1 MGTYSL
7 LIGPSQPHLEQEG
20 EKKLEKEVEKNKLED
35 EEEGEK
41 EERSPKNMPMLTDE
55 KTTGTVTIKIGDRDI
70 KKEEEKS
77 KKEKDMETK
86 LLCAEP
92 EAWCGGTRRNESA
105 GESEPE
111 VEEVEGG
118 RSEVRPT
125 CQQQAGILPDGGGV
139 QSAAAVEILPPEHA
153 TPAGLLPSAAVELG
167 KSATT
172 ELAAGSLSVV
182 DIRQAVPTL
191 RQALE

>member
-20 EKKLEKEVEKNKLED
+20 EKKLEKEEEKNILEND
-35 EEEGEK
+35 EEEGEREK
-41 EERSPKNMPMLTDE
+41 QSPENMLVQRDE

-70 KKEEEKS
+70 KKEEEKN
-77 KKEKDMETK
+77 KEKDMETK

-92 EAWCGGTRRNESA
+92 EAWCGRNESA

-125 CQQQAGILPDGGGV
+125 CQQQGDIPPEGGGV
-139 QSAAAVEILPPEHA
+139 QSAAAAILPPES
-153 TPAGLLPSAAVELG
+153 AGLSLAAVELG

-172 ELAAGSLSVV
+172 ETTAAGTLSVV
-182 DIRQAVPTL
+182 EIRPAATTL
-191 RQALE
+191 RQASE

>member
-1 MGTYSL
+1 MYGTIGTYSL
-7 LIGPSQPHLEQEG
+7 LIGPSQPLLEQEG
-20 EKKLEKEVEKNKLED
+20 EKKLEKEEEKKLED

-41 EERSPKNMPMLTDE
+41 EEQSPKNMLVQTDE

-77 KKEKDMETK
+77 KEKDMETK

-92 EAWCGGTRRNESA
+92 EAGCGGTRRNESA

-111 VEEVEGG
+111 VEEAEGG
-118 RSEVRPT
+118 RRSEVRPT
-125 CQQQAGILPDGGGV
+125 CQQQGGIPAAGEGGV

-153 TPAGLLPSAAVELG
+153 TPAAVELG
-167 KSATT
+167 KLAITETT
-172 ELAAGSLSVV
+172 AAGPLSVAEIRLEAPTV
-182 DIRQAVPTL
+182 RQAS
-191 RQALE
+191 E

>member
-20 EKKLEKEVEKNKLED
+20 EKKLEKEEEKNNLEND

-41 EERSPKNMPMLTDE
+41 EEQSPKNKQVLTDE
-55 KTTGTVTIKIGDRDI
+55 KTTGTVTIKIGDRET

-77 KKEKDMETK
+77 KEKEDMDTK
-86 LLCAEP
+86 LLCAEEP

-111 VEEVEGG
+111 VEEAEGG

-125 CQQQAGILPDGGGV
+125 CQQQDDIPAAGADVP
-139 QSAAAVEILPPEHA
+139 AVEILPPEHA
-153 TPAGLLPSAAVELG
+153 TPAAVELG
-167 KSATT
+167 KSATA
-172 ELAAGSLSVV
+172 ELAAAGPLTVAE
-182 DIRQAVPTL
+182 IRLAAPTL
-191 RQALE
+191 RQASE

>member
-7 LIGPSQPHLEQEG
+7 LIGPSQTHLEQEG
-20 EKKLEKEVEKNKLED
+20 EKKLEKEEEKNLEN
-35 EEEGEK
+35 EEEE
-41 EERSPKNMPMLTDE
+41 EEREEQSPKNMSVLTDE

-70 KKEEEKS
+70 KKEEEKA
-77 KKEKDMETK
+77 KDTDTK

-125 CQQQAGILPDGGGV
+125 CQQQGNIPAAGGGV
-139 QSAAAVEILPPEHA
+139 QATAAEILPPEYSA
-153 TPAGLLPSAAVELG
+153 PAALLPPAAVELG

-172 ELAAGSLSVV
+172 DTAEGPLSVAEVRLAAT
-182 DIRQAVPTL
+182 TL
-191 RQALE
+191 RQASE

>member
-20 EKKLEKEVEKNKLED
+20 EKKLEKEEEKNKLEED
-35 EEEGEK
+35 EEEGER
-41 EERSPKNMPMLTDE
+41 EEQSPKNMQTNE
-55 KTTGTVTIKIGDRDI
+55 KTTGTVTIKIGDREI

-77 KKEKDMETK
+77 KEKDMETK

-118 RSEVRPT
+118 RSEARPT
-125 CQQQAGILPDGGGV
+125 CQQQGDIPPEGGGAPAV
-139 QSAAAVEILPPEHA
+139 AAVEILPPEHA
-153 TPAGLLPSAAVELG
+153 TPAAVELG

-172 ELAAGSLSVV
+172 ETAEGPLSVA
-182 DIRQAVPTL
+182 DIRQSAPTL
-191 RQALE
+191 RQASE